1 MLKRVVSLL
10 LLSSLSSFAMSA
22 IDVQKSDKK
31 ILGCIKG
38 IGDKRLNS
46 IITYRKEH
54 NITKIDD
61 LLNISGVG
69 RVILKNIKQDIKK
82 KSCLVDKQKPISKQS
97 KTQIVRKPIRAK

>member
-1 MLKRVVSLL
+1 MLKQVISLL
-10 LLSSLSSFAMSA
+10 FLSSLFSFAMSG

-46 IITYRKEH
+46 IITYRKEN
-54 NITKIDD
+54 NITKIEDI
-61 LLNISGVG
+61 LNISGIG
-69 RVILKNIKQDIKK
+69 RVILRNIKQDIKK
-82 KSCLVDKQKPISKQS
+82 KSCLVDKQKAISNQT